1 MRKLMFGFGRRLI
14 DPPFPMGLAGY
25 FNTRMWSGVLD
36 SIEVR
41 CCVMKQDDITAVIV
55 QFELITVTPELHQA
69 VQAVTRKH
77 LSDFVMIATA
87 THCHTAP
94 ELRIG
99 RGGYDENYVPF
110 AVAAYEKALLQAV
123 RSLSECRSIQSG
135 QAFSMDFCFN
145 RRFWMKD
152 GTVVTN
158 PPKCSPDIVRPEGE
172 IDPEIP
178 LILLESVHGKLLFA
192 SISNHADTTGG
203 TEISGDWPAR
213 TAHEMEKVLGPGSM
227 CIPLIGCSGNIN
239 HFDIHDPGE
248 QASPREA
255 GRIGCGYAAG
265 IVKGLK
271 NLREEPLTL
280 GQARRKFHIGSRELF
295 PEELAEAQEILRKYP
310 AEDTASSSAPLTA
323 RDFAEKS
330 PKVLRYFAEN
340 LIKVAEDEKEFDFE
354 VSAVSLGNALL
365 VGLPAEPFVEIG
377 LEIRKE
383 IFTEN
388 TQVLCAIMNNGS
400 GSGYIPNLWN
410 YRRGGYENTPRSNP
424 YSIHAAAELKKI
436 CRELKEDLKK
446 GNDPPLTTRKV
457 PAP

>member
-1 MRKLMFGFGRRLI
+1 MNDFQFSMGRESI
-14 DPPFPMGLAGY
+14 VPPMKMGLAGY
-25 FNTRMWSGVLD
+25 FNTRIWTGVLD

-41 CCVMKQDDITAVIV
+41 CCVMKAGAETAVIV
-55 QFELITVTPELHQA
+55 QFELITVTPELQQA
-69 VQAVTRKH
+69 IQSVTRKH
-77 LSDFVMIATA
+77 LVGDFVMISTA

-94 ELRIG
+94 ELRVG
-99 RGGYDENYVPF
+99 RGGYDETYVSF
-110 AVAAYEKALLQAV
+110 AASAYEKSLLQAL
-123 RSLSECRSIQSG
+123 RTLADCRNIRSG
-135 QAFSMDFCFN
+135 QAFSMDYCFN

-178 LILLESVHGKLLFA
+178 LILLENEYGKLLLA

-203 TEISGDWPAR
+203 TLVSGDWPSR
-213 TAHEMEKVLGPGSM
+213 TAHETEKKLGPRSM

-248 QASPREA
+248 QASPEEA
-255 GRIGCGYAAG
+255 RRIGCGYASSIIA
-265 IVKGLK
+265 GLK
-271 NLREEPLTL
+271 NLQEEPLTL
-280 GQARRKFHIGSRELF
+280 RTARRNFHIGSRELF

-310 AEDTASSSAPLTA
+310 AEDTSGSSTPLTA

-340 LIKVAEDEKEFDFE
+340 LIRVVEEKKEFDFE
-354 VSAVSLGNALL
+354 VSAVSAGNA
-365 VGLPAEPFVEIG
+365 VIIGLPAEPFVEIG

-383 IFTEN
+383 IFSGN
-388 TQVLCAIMNNGS
+388 SQMLCSIMNNGS

-410 YRRGGYENTPRSNP
+410 YRRGGYENTPRANP
-424 YSIHAAAELKKI
+424 YSIHTAAK
-436 CRELKEDLKK
+436 LKEVCRNIKDDWEK
-446 GNDPPLTTRKV
+446 
-457 PAP
+457 

>member
-1 MRKLMFGFGRRLI
+1 MRSLRFGMGRESI
-14 DPPFPMGLAGY
+14 VPPMKMGLAGY
-25 FNTRMWSGVLD
+25 FNTLIWTGILD
-36 SIEVR
+36 PIEVR
-41 CCVMKQDDITAVIV
+41 CCVMETETDTAVIV
-55 QFELITVTPELHQA
+55 QFELITVTPELQQS
-69 VQAVTRKH
+69 VRSVTRKY
-77 LSDFVMIATA
+77 LNDAVMLVTA

-110 AVAAYEKALLQAV
+110 AASAYEKALLQALG
-123 RSLSECRSIQSG
+123 SLSDCRSIRSG
-135 QAFSMDFCFN
+135 QAFCMDFCFN
-145 RRFWMKD
+145 RRFWMLD

-158 PPKCSPDIVRPEGE
+158 PPKCSPDVVRPEGE

-178 LILLESVHGKLLFA
+178 LILLENGHGKLLLG

-203 TEISGDWPAR
+203 TLISGDWPAR
-213 TAHEMEKVLGPGSM
+213 TAHEVEKVLGPGSM

-239 HFDIHDPGE
+239 HFDIRDPGE
-248 QASPREA
+248 QASPEEA
-255 GRIGCGYAAG
+255 RRIGCGYAAS
-265 IVKGLK
+265 IIEGLK
-271 NLREEPLTL
+271 DLQEEPLSL
-280 GQARRKFHIGSRELF
+280 RCVCRDFHIGSRELF

-310 AEDTASSSAPLTA
+310 AEDTAGSSAPLTA

-340 LIKVAEDEKEFDFE
+340 LLKVAAAKEEFDFE
-354 VSAVSLGNALL
+354 VSAVSAGNALI

-377 LEIRKE
+377 LEIRRE
-383 IFTEN
+383 IFCASS
-388 TQVLCAIMNNGS
+388 QVLCSIMNNGS

-436 CRELKEDLKK
+436 CSEIQEIWKK
-446 GNDPPLTTRKV
+446 
-457 PAP
+457 

>member
-1 MRKLMFGFGRRLI
+1 MNLQFGVGRESI
-14 DPPFPMGLAGY
+14 VPPMKMGLAGY
-25 FNTRMWSGVLD
+25 FNTRIWTGVLD
-36 SIEVR
+36 PIEVR
-41 CCVMKQDDITAVIV
+41 CCVIKQADITAVIV
-55 QFELITVTPELHQA
+55 QFELITVTPELQQA
-69 VQAVTRKH
+69 VRSVTQKH
-77 LSDFVMIATA
+77 LRDFVMIATA

-94 ELRIG
+94 ELRTG

-110 AVAAYEKALLQAV
+110 AAAAYEKALLQAIH
-123 RSLSECRSIQSG
+123 SLSECRSIRSG

-178 LILLESVHGKLLFA
+178 LILLENKHGKLLFA

-213 TAHEMEKVLGPGSM
+213 TAHETEKALGPGSM

-239 HFDIHDPGE
+239 HFDIHDPDE
-248 QASPREA
+248 QASPEEA
-255 GRIGCGYAAG
+255 RRIGEGYAASIING
-265 IVKGLK
+265 VK
-271 NLREEPLTL
+271 NLHEEPLTL
-280 GQARRKFHIGSRELF
+280 EKASRKFHIGARELF
-295 PEELAEAQEILRKYP
+295 PEELSEAQEILRKYP
-310 AEDTASSSAPLTA
+310 VEDTAGSSAPLTA

-340 LIKVAEDEKEFDFE
+340 LIKIAQAKKEFDFE
-354 VSAVSLGNALL
+354 VSAVSLGNA
-365 VGLPAEPFVEIG
+365 VVIGLPAEPFVEIG

-383 IFTEN
+383 IFAGN
-388 TQVLCAIMNNGS
+388 TQVLCSIMNNGS

-436 CRELKEDLKK
+436 CGKLKEDLKQ
-446 GNDPPLTTRKV
+446 
-457 PAP
+457 